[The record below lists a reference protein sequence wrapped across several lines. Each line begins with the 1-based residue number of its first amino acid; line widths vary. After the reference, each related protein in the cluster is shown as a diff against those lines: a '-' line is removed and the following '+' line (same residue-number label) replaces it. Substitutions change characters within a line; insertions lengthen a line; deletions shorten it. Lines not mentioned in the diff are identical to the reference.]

1 LIGVNR
7 VPRHFGNRVWR
18 PAFILGM
25 LSDRNHCAEG
35 GWLMRC
41 FTVLG
46 PSHTGKTTLAEKL
59 GALDGAARASSTPQG
74 LGAVEFDFLGD
85 SWCALDAPGSI
96 EALAQTQA
104 ALMAS
109 DACILCVSPNP
120 DEAVLAAPYLRV
132 VEASG
137 TPCIVFINRID
148 EPKGRV
154 RDIIAALQDYSNHPL
169 VMRQVPIREGD
180 QIVGAVD
187 LISERAWRYR
197 EGQTSTLVKIPEEL
211 VEREHEARAE
221 LLEHLSEFDD
231 WLLEELIED
240 HEPAN
245 DAVYSISARVL
256 ADNKVMPVMV
266 GAASHNNGVMRLM
279 KALRHEAPPAE
290 ALRARLAEQTG
301 CDADAIA
308 AVAFS
313 AYHRQSVGKTV
324 LARALS
330 GGLKQGA
337 QLGGHGLGALQEA
350 GSGKAAG
357 NGDIAEGQVFAAVK
371 SDHLAAPSILTA
383 DAAKDAPGW
392 TEAPSP
398 MMQRVLAP
406 VNERDE
412 TKLSGTLAKIAE
424 TDHGLAVVQE
434 EGTGAQMVCVQGPVH
449 MRELIRTLSEVFRIA
464 VEERPPSPVYRE
476 TITRPAEV
484 HYRHRKQTGGAGQFA
499 DVKLTVRPAARGAG
513 FAFDETVKGGAVPR
527 NFIPAVEA
535 GAREALEKGPLG
547 FQVIDA
553 GVTLTD
559 GQHHSVDSS
568 EFAFRAAGRMGVS
581 QALGDAAPVLMQPVC
596 RIAFHIP
603 SVFSGSLVPIVSSF
617 KGQVLGF
624 DRDENAKGWDVFRA
638 LIPGHSLDELAHAL
652 RSATQG
658 IGWFSSE
665 FDHFEELYGKEADT
679 IVRAHGA
686 GAG

>member
-1 LIGVNR
+1 
-7 VPRHFGNRVWR
+7 
-18 PAFILGM
+18 
-25 LSDRNHCAEG
+25 
-35 GWLMRC
+35 MRC

-46 PSHTGKTTLAEKL
+46 PSHTGKSTLAEKL
-59 GALDGAARASSTPQG
+59 GSLEGTPRKSVTPQG
-74 LGAVEFDFLGD
+74 LGIVEFDFLGE

-104 ALMAS
+104 ALTAS

-137 TPCIVFINRID
+137 TPCVVFINRID
-148 EPKGRV
+148 EPKGRI

-180 QIVGAVD
+180 TIVGAVD

-197 EGQTSTLVKIPEEL
+197 EGQTSTLVKIPDEL

-245 DAVYSISARVL
+245 DAVFSISARVL
-256 ADNKVMPVMV
+256 AENRVMPVMA

-279 KALRHEAPPAE
+279 KALRHEAPPVE
-290 ALRARLAEQTG
+290 TLRGRLAWQTG
-301 CDADAIA
+301 ADAGKIA
-308 AVAFS
+308 AAGFH
-313 AYHRQSVGKTV
+313 AYHRQNVGKTV
-324 LARALS
+324 LVRAFTN
-330 GGLKQGA
+330 GLKQGA
-337 QLGGHGLGALQEA
+337 PLGGHGLGAVQEA

-357 NGDIAEGQVFAAVK
+357 NGDIAAGKVFAAVK
-371 SDHLAAPSILTA
+371 SDHLAAPAVLGAETVFA
-383 DAAKDAPGW
+383 TPDWLAAP
-392 TEAPSP
+392 TP

-406 VNERDE
+406 KNERDE
-412 TKLSGTLAKIAE
+412 TKLSGTLAKVAE
-424 TDHGLAVVQE
+424 TDPGLEVRQE
-434 EGTGAQMVCVQGPVH
+434 EATGAQMVAVQGPVH
-449 MRELIRTLSEVFRIA
+449 MRDLIRTLSEVFRIE
-464 VEERPPSPVYRE
+464 VEERAPSPAYRE
-476 TITRPAEV
+476 TITKSAEV

-499 DVKLTVRPAARGAG
+499 DVKMTVKPNGRGEG
-513 FAFDETVKGGAVPR
+513 FSFDNTVKGGAVPR
-527 NFIPAVEA
+527 NYIPAVEA
-535 GAREALEKGPLG
+535 GAREALQKGPLG
-547 FQVIDA
+547 FQVIDV

-568 EFAFRAAGRMGVS
+568 EFAFRAAGRMGVA
-581 QALGDAAPVLMQPVC
+581 QALGDAAPVLMQPIC
-596 RIAFHIP
+596 RIDFHIP

-617 KGQVLGF
+617 RGQVLGF
-624 DRDENAKGWDVFRA
+624 DRDENSKGWDVFRA
-638 LIPGHSLDELAHAL
+638 LVPGHSLDELAHAL

-658 IGWFSSE
+658 IGWFASR
-665 FDHFEELYGKEADT
+665 FDHFEELYGKEADA
-679 IVRAHGA
+679 IVRAHGN
-686 GAG
+686 GGG